1 MATPYAALTQLAAA
15 RAVGAP
21 RELSGEALTGFL
33 DRLGA
38 QRGLADNL
46 ADLSDE
52 AARTPA
58 GAAGRARLTA
68 LAARLYRWRLEMT
81 RERQ

>member
-1 MATPYAALTQLAAA
+1 MATAYAALTRKAAA

-21 RELSGEALTGFL
+21 RELAGDALTDFL
-33 DRLGA
+33 DRLGR

-46 ADLSDE
+46 ASLNHE
-52 AARTPA
+52 
-58 GAAGRARLTA
+58 AGRVENRPGLTA
-68 LAARLYRWRLEMT
+68 LAGRLYRWRLEMT